1 MSYVLDESVL
11 LTDYIQLC
19 HAVFDA
25 AAVSRHAPVPARV
38 ICGDICD
45 QQGAIGH
52 LLEPGDEK
60 VQMREQVWSSETR
73 GKREK
78 KRSERMYSIQRPSII
93 NPKMLLFLFLPAT

>member
-1 MSYVLDESVL
+1 MCVDESVL

-25 AAVSRHAPVPARV
+25 AAVSRHARVPARV

-60 VQMREQVWSSETR
+60 VQMRAQV
-73 GKREK
+73 
-78 KRSERMYSIQRPSII
+78 
-93 NPKMLLFLFLPAT
+93 